1 MSYAGI
7 IMPRG
12 TPEPILARMEAA
24 CAAAMNSEPFRRA
37 VAHRHCRRPSRPRRV
52 RPAAGAGVP
61 EPRLGAARPAG
72 AARMRRLLLALAVL
86 LAPGAAGAHPDR
98 PITLISPY
106 ALSVNATIRA
116 LGDAMGRALGQRVVV
131 VARDGG
137 SGVVG
142 MQVLAASMPDG
153 HTLAYTAVTPLVVQ
167 PHLLPSIGYT
177 GPASPASATWR
188 RMCWGWWW
196 RRTAHTATCRNWWRR
211 RGGRRCASA
220 RPGRSAP
227 QIVVERIRAAAGGDY
242 EHVPFRGDQQPI
254 LETLAGRLDFAA
266 VVVASAGEMLRTGRL
281 RLLGVVSAWRH
292 PNPGDAYGSGTGVA
306 VVQRSFAGVHA
317 PAGTPAPVLDRLE
330 AACRVAVDDPL
341 FRRVAWANGVVVD
354 FRGRDEQDAL
364 LAELSAGFASLLH
377 GLGVRRQ

>member
-1 MSYAGI
+1 
-7 IMPRG
+7 
-12 TPEPILARMEAA
+12 
-24 CAAAMNSEPFRRA
+24 
-37 VAHRHCRRPSRPRRV
+37 
-52 RPAAGAGVP
+52 
-61 EPRLGAARPAG
+61 
-72 AARMRRLLLALAVL
+72 MRRLLLALAVL

-177 GPASPASATWR
+177 RASFASVCNVAENVLGLVVAPDSPYRDVPELVAAARRKALRFGSPGP
-188 RMCWGWWW
+188 
-196 RRTAHTATCRNWWRR
+196 N
-211 RGGRRCASA
+211 
-220 RPGRSAP
+220 SAP

-292 PNPGDAYGSGTGVA
+292 PEFPETPTVQEQGVA